1 MRAVAARA
9 SRLFQRRLPSSYGLL
24 PDPCPSGE
32 ADLPLSSGLTGY
44 ALELFAGVGHVE
56 VRRMFGGA
64 GLFRDGV
71 MFVLRN
77 DAVIS
82 VRGAKA
88 RREELQTQGSAPWK
102 YSMEHDC
109 VARDMGLWRLLET
122 A

>member
-1 MRAVAARA
+1 MRAVAVRA

-24 PDPCPSGE
+24 PDRCPCEE

-56 VRRMFGGA
+56 ARRMFGGA

-71 MFVLRN
+71 MFVLLD

-82 VRGAKA
+82 VRVADA
-88 RREELQTQGSAPWK
+88 LRAECRHRALRRGCIP
-102 YSMEHDC
+102 
-109 VARDMGLWRLLET
+109 
-122 A
+122 